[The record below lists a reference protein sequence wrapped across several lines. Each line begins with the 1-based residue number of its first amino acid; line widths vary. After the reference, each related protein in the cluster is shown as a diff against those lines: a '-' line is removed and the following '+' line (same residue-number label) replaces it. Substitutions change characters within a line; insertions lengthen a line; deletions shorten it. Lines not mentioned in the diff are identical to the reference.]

1 MIQVVIEPAYVS
13 TLDNFN
19 SEGSNYLTK
28 PASCQQLLCCNSEGW
43 GPLNHSRNEFT
54 PCFLNSAILLVS
66 VFGLVAGGPTLWLLA
81 RRKDDEAIRKDWQS
95 WTKLATT
102 VAILSV
108 AALQV
113 VVQTVRRPHG
123 WLDALSMWA
132 DIALIVSSLIIYF
145 IQYLEKARIRS
156 VRAVLALYWL
166 LLLLV
171 FGAKLYLSISRRVY
185 QDDLTSFIFV
195 CISFGL
201 ICLEFLLAW
210 VIPSQTTYLPLE
222 GGENECPSERAT
234 LISTLTFSWMTP
246 MMRHGYKQYITEDDL
261 WDLAKQDTARTAADT
276 FQYAWLHQQ
285 ACKEKPS
292 LWIALFR
299 GFGAVYAQGALFK
312 GVADVLAILQ
322 PQLLRLFIS
331 FVDSYRSSQSQSFNL
346 GAAIALGMFAV
357 SVAQS
362 LCLHQC
368 FQRLAQTGIKLKSA
382 LVSAI
387 YRKSLKLSNEAR
399 SMKPTGDIVNL
410 MAVDSQR
417 LQDVTQLSQHLWSA
431 PLQIILCLV
440 SLYSLLGYSMFAGVV
455 LMVVTIPINRS
466 ITKSMR
472 GLQKQQM
479 KYKDAR
485 SKLTAEVIA
494 NMKFIKLFAWDSAFA
509 NRIGHIRNEGE
520 LVTLRKT
527 GALQAVS
534 SFIGSATPFLVACS
548 TFAVRVLVQ
557 QKPLT
562 TEMVFPAIALFQL
575 LTSPLRV
582 LPAAI
587 SSVTEAS
594 VAVSRLLAFLTADE
608 LQTDAVIR
616 EEAVTAPGEESV
628 SIHNATFRWSTHE
641 PGIALEDINLSA
653 YKGELCCLVG
663 RVGAGKSSILHA
675 LLGDQYK
682 TTGTVAL
689 RGSVAYVAQQPW
701 VLNATVRD
709 NITFGKQ
716 WDSEF
721 YVKAVKACALEDD
734 LAQLPNGDQT
744 VVGDKGITLSGGQK
758 ARLTLARAVYAR
770 ADIYLLD
777 DCLSAVDQHVGRHL
791 IEEVFGRRGLLKDRT
806 RILATNSTPVLFE
819 ANNIVLIRDGKT
831 LQQGTYDQLR
841 ANGGD
846 FASLIG
852 EVNIPSQTA
861 TESTTTSSLSAI
873 EGITHGQQEPG
884 HLSISMATQTLNADQ
899 TSVVK
904 GRASISG
911 SIDPGGKTLDVE
923 AAISKP
929 KPDKELTHQ
938 GSVKWKV
945 YGDYAKASSLWAV
958 ILYAA
963 TLVGAQVAEIGGNV
977 WLKQWSEANNDPSAG
992 VDIKKYLGIYVAF
1005 GLGSAGLVILQSST
1019 LWLWCS
1025 IEASRKLHESMIIA
1039 ILRAPMTFFET
1050 TPTGQILNRF
1060 SSDIYRIDQSLPR
1073 QFNTLFINI
1082 IKAFFYPRRH
1092 LRRYMQQYYLGAKRE
1107 LKRLD
1112 GLSRSPVFAHFQ
1124 ESLGGLTTIRAY
1136 SQQERF
1142 SLESESR
1149 LDANMKAYF
1158 PSITANR
1165 WLGVRLEFI
1174 GSIIIL
1180 SAAGLVL
1187 ARLSL
1192 GSHLSAGLVGLMIS
1206 YALQITQSFSS
1217 LVRATGEVETN
1228 IVSAE
1233 RVLEYTHLPSEA
1245 PDIIPNHRPGISWP
1259 CQGSVRFFDYSTRY
1273 RPELDLVLQNL
1284 NLNFKPG
1291 EKIGVVGR
1299 TGAGKSSLALALFR
1313 IIEPL
1318 NGGIYIDDVDISTIG
1333 VLDLRQRLTVIPQDP
1348 ALFEGTVRENL
1359 DPGEEHDD
1367 TELWAALELARL
1379 KEPVASMADGL
1390 DAKIYEGGSNLS
1402 QGQKQLVSLAR
1413 AILKP
1418 LSILV
1423 LDEATAAVDTETDV
1437 HLQKALRENIFSNRT
1452 VITIAHRIN
1461 TIMDSDRIVV
1471 LEKGAVVEFD
1481 TPATLMQQKG
1491 AFYQL
1496 VMEAGL

>member
-1 MIQVVIEPAYVS
+1 
-13 TLDNFN
+13 
-19 SEGSNYLTK
+19 
-28 PASCQQLLCCNSEGW
+28 
-43 GPLNHSRNEFT
+43 
-54 PCFLNSAILLVS
+54 
-66 VFGLVAGGPTLWLLA
+66 
-81 RRKDDEAIRKDWQS
+81 
-95 WTKLATT
+95 
-102 VAILSV
+102 
-108 AALQV
+108 
-113 VVQTVRRPHG
+113 
-123 WLDALSMWA
+123 
-132 DIALIVSSLIIYF
+132 
-145 IQYLEKARIRS
+145 
-156 VRAVLALYWL
+156 
-166 LLLLV
+166 
-171 FGAKLYLSISRRVY
+171 
-185 QDDLTSFIFV
+185 
-195 CISFGL
+195 
-201 ICLEFLLAW
+201 
-210 VIPSQTTYLPLE
+210 
-222 GGENECPSERAT
+222 
-234 LISTLTFSWMTP
+234 

-276 FQYAWLHQQ
+276 FQCAWLHQQ

-299 GFGAVYAQGALFK
+299 GFGSVYAQGALFK

-331 FVDSYRSSQSQSFNL
+331 FVDSYRSSQPQSFAL

-399 SMKPTGDIVNL
+399 STKPTGDIVNL

-417 LQDVTQLSQHLWSA
+417 LQDVTQFSQHLWSA
-431 PLQIILCLV
+431 PLQIVLCMV

-455 LMVVTIPINRS
+455 LMVTTIPISGS
-466 ITKSMR
+466 ITKSMK

-479 KYKDAR
+479 KNKDAR

-494 NMKFIKLFAWDSAFA
+494 NMKSIKLFAWGSAFA

-548 TFAVRVLVQ
+548 AFAVRVLIQ

-562 TEMVFPAIALFQL
+562 TEIVFPAIALFQL
-575 LTSPLRV
+575 LTSPLTV

-628 SIHNATFRWSTHE
+628 SIRNATFKWSTHE
-641 PGIALEDINLSA
+641 AGTALDDINLSA

-682 TTGTVAL
+682 ITGTVTL

-716 WDSEF
+716 WDPEF
-721 YVKAVKACALEDD
+721 YVETVKACALVDD

-819 ANNIVLIRDGKT
+819 ANNIVLIQDGKVS
-831 LQQGTYDQLR
+831 QQGTYDQLR

-846 FASLIG
+846 TASLIG

-861 TESTTTSSLSAI
+861 TESTTTSSLSAT
-873 EGITHGQQEPG
+873 EGITHRQQEPG
-884 HLSISMATQTLNADQ
+884 HLSTSKATETLNAEQ
-899 TSVVK
+899 CSV
-904 GRASISG
+904 
-911 SIDPGGKTLDVE
+911 
-923 AAISKP
+923 
-929 KPDKELTHQ
+929 

-958 ILYAA
+958 VLYTA

-977 WLKQWSEANNDPSAG
+977 WLKQWSEANHDPNAG
-992 VDIKKYLGIYVAF
+992 VDIKKYLSIYVAF

-1050 TPTGQILNRF
+1050 TPAGQILNRF

-1082 IKAFFYPRRH
+1082 IKALFSLAVISAGAPVFIILAIPLVFVYS
-1092 LRRYMQQYYLGAKRE
+1092 YMQQYYLGAKRQ
-1107 LKRLD
+1107 LKRID
-1112 GLSRSPVFAHFQ
+1112 GLSRSPIFAHFQ
-1124 ESLGGLTTIRAY
+1124 ESLGGLTTIRAF
-1136 SQQERF
+1136 SQQELF

-1192 GSHLSAGLVGLMIS
+1192 GSHLSAGMVGLMIS

-1259 CQGSVRFFDYSTRY
+1259 SKGSVRFVDYSTRY

-1379 KEPVASMADGL
+1379 KEHVASMADAL

-1418 LSILV
+1418 SSILV
-1423 LDEATAAVDTETDV
+1423 LDEATAVVDTETDV
-1437 HLQKALRENIFSNRT
+1437 HLQKTLRESIFSNRT

-1461 TIMDSDRIVV
+1461 TIIDSDRIVV
-1471 LEKGAVVEFD
+1471 LEKGAAVEFD

-1496 VMEAGL
+1496 VMEAGRLLSL